1 MNDCESMVLIKAA
14 LVAKE
19 VWMERRVSVFGVLVI
34 HHPLLPELPEAAIL
48 PHRRLSLFLLPLPQA
63 F

>member
-19 VWMERRVSVFGVLVI
+19 VWMESFGDPSSPV
-34 HHPLLPELPEAAIL
+34 A
-48 PHRRLSLFLLPLPQA
+48 
-63 F
+63 